1 MVNSS
6 RGELCSELCR
16 GLQAPSRAYNHLKW
30 INEGPIMPMNI
41 NDNCIKENDG
51 FELLN
56 IRDLWGLKA

>member
-1 MVNSS
+1 
-6 RGELCSELCR
+6 
-16 GLQAPSRAYNHLKW
+16 
-30 INEGPIMPMNI
+30 MPMNI